1 MTNQPTEQND
11 LNDRLA
17 GLSPAKRALLEMKLK
32 QKQAQAAP
40 QGVTRREDSD
50 AAPLSYAQQRL
61 WFLEEL
67 EPGSPAYHI
76 PAIFDLAG
84 ELDVPA
90 LSASLNE
97 IVQRHEALR
106 TTFTAVN
113 GQPSQQVAE
122 NAMISVPV
130 NDLQSVPV
138 AQREAEIT
146 RLTAAE
152 TRRPFDLTKG
162 PMLRACLLK
171 LAPNKHRLI
180 LTMHHIASDGWSR
193 GVLLHELSVLYKD
206 FLNGERPSLDPLP
219 IQYAD
224 FAVWQRDYLAGER
237 LDKQLAYWKNQ
248 LAGAPPR
255 LELPTDFPRPAVQAY
270 RGNHLPVKID
280 QALYEELKRVSHEAG
295 TTLFMTLL
303 AAFNVLLYRY
313 SRQDDIV
320 VGSPIANR
328 TRAEIEG
335 LIGFFVNTLAL
346 RTDLSGN
353 PTFLELLAQVKNTTL
368 DAYDHQDL
376 PFEKLVEEL
385 QPERALS
392 YNPIFQVMFVL
403 HNATGASAQMPGL
416 TVTPLDVDTGT
427 SKFDLAVSLAEEADA
442 MTGYLE
448 YNVEL
453 FTEATMWRFWEH
465 FYTLLFSIV
474 ANPERPIAALPLMGE
489 GEQAQVILSWNETTA
504 VYPQT
509 PIHQRFE
516 QQAAQTPNAIAAE
529 FSNQNVTY
537 AELNRRANQLAQ
549 ALQKQ
554 GVGPDVKVALSVE
567 RSLEMLVGLLG
578 ILKAGGAYVPLDPTY
593 PQERLAYMLADSG
606 ATVLLTQTSLLPAM
620 PEHQAKLICLDRDWQ
635 TIAQESTENPTSD
648 VTLEDLIYIIY
659 TSGSTGKPKGVALK
673 QRAIANL
680 LAWQLQNS
688 RCGLGDKTL
697 QFTTLS
703 FDVSCQEI
711 FATLASGGT
720 LVMIDEDIRRDP
732 EQLAQLVADKQVN
745 RIFLPFVALQ
755 QLAEAFAAQP
765 DLNLRLRELITAG
778 EQLQTTPSLV
788 ALFER
793 LPDCRLANHYGP
805 SETHVATAYDLPADP
820 KTWDALPPIG
830 QPIANTQ
837 IYLVDPF
844 LQPVPIGVPG
854 ELLIGGDNVARGY
867 LNRPELTAE
876 KFIKLP
882 VFSNQYSVNSDQ
894 SLNTD
899 LLNTVYRTGDL
910 ARYRADGNIEYLG
923 RIDQQVKIRGFR
935 IEPGEIEAVLSEHE
949 AVRETAI
956 LAKPDAQGNKRLVAY
971 VVTQPGQTADALT
984 LRTFLKDRLPE
995 YMVPALVMLLDEMPL
1010 TPSGKINRR
1019 GLPEPDESARA
1030 VVQEFVEPRTAVE
1043 AVVAK
1048 VWREILGVE
1057 KVGVNDNFFDLGGH
1071 SLLATQVISRLKS
1084 SFKTNLPLR
1093 SLFES
1098 PTVAELSVAIVALE
1112 KQSGQ
1117 AEKIAGVLQKLGGM
1131 TPEQMKQL
1139 LEAKRKAGAA
1149 T

>member
-882 VFSNQYSVNSDQ
+882 VFSNQYSVNCDQ